1 MVFYGLDELD
11 VFEDGRFAG
20 CETGSGDAA
29 GSFGGAWARHVHATC
44 SRDNREDDRYGMHS
58 LCGAEKTV
66 ANMSTLHHALFP
78 KTETCMNSAV
88 SILPLRVNTA

>member
-44 SRDNREDDRYGMHS
+44 SRDNREDDRYGMHEC
-58 LCGAEKTV
+58 LWGRE
-66 ANMSTLHHALFP
+66 NGR
-78 KTETCMNSAV
+78 EY
-88 SILPLRVNTA
+88 VNTTSCTISQNGNMHELRCIYSPPPS